1 MRNIITFFL
10 RWVTVWGK
18 ATSANWYENFLT
30 KYSRTVIF
38 NCKNLPHS
46 PQLIWPWEMARKSLN
61 TNSSLTVH
69 SSDKHCSWRFNL
81 SCNITQGVSFF
92 GSLKFDFWW
101 PFYDFSSPDGDL
113 QKSQEWNWALAF
125 MQLLLT
131 FQKKIGKGTSQ
142 FYFGG

>member
-10 RWVTVWGK
+10 RWVAVWGK

-30 KYSRTVIF
+30 KYSCTVIF

-46 PQLIWPWEMARKSLN
+46 PQLIWPWEMTRKSLN
-61 TNSSLTVH
+61 TNSSLTVY

-92 GSLKFDFWW
+92 GRLKFDFWW
-101 PFYDFSSPDGDL
+101 PFYNFSAPDGDL
-113 QKSQEWNWALAF
+113 QKSQEWNRALAF
-125 MQLLLT
+125 VQLLLT